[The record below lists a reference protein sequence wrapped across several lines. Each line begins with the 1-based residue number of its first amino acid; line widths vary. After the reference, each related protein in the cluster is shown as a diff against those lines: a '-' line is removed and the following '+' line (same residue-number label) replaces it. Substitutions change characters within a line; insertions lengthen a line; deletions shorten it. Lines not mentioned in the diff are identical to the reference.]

1 MSPSQDMAP
10 FQPSPCHS
18 ALGGDYDLASPVA
31 LPETPEAVQGSS
43 RTWAANPDHRYQ
55 EDEETRDELTSVAP
69 IAVKSGKLPIQIVD
83 GDARR
88 SSMGRQSIAKLAPT
102 PVPEQRKRKV
112 KHGGIYSLL
121 LKSRPGDKE
130 PVLVGE
136 EVSPEVPEGKG
147 RLIVY
152 YLGSEEFTF
161 YCLRISRTS
170 SLYSKGKE
178 LSWVF
183 FTIQW

>member
-1 MSPSQDMAP
+1 MSPSQDIAP

-43 RTWAANPDHRYQ
+43 RTWAANPDHRY
-55 EDEETRDELTSVAP
+55 EKDEEAHIETTPVPSIPAKNGR
-69 IAVKSGKLPIQIVD
+69 LPIQIVD
-83 GDARR
+83 GDSRR
-88 SSMGRQSIAKLAPT
+88 SSLGRQSIAKSAST
-102 PVPEQRKRKV
+102 PLPEQRKRKV

-147 RLIVY
+147 RLIVHH
-152 YLGSEEFTF
+152 LGF
-161 YCLRISRTS
+161 
-170 SLYSKGKE
+170 G
-178 LSWVF
+178 
-183 FTIQW
+183 